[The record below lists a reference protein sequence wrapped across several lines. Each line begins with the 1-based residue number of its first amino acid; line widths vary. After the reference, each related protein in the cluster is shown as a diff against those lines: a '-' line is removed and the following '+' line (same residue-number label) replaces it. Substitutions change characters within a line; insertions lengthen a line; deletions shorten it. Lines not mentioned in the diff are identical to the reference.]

1 MSEQP
6 PISTTHFSRI
16 LIDLG
21 PYIQR
26 INLNRIIDEFEAKNF
41 LSSATVQKV
50 KGIPDEFEKS
60 NIVIGIMQGKQKE
73 KDFKTFL
80 KIIAAEK
87 PDSKFYD
94 ATREFFSGFWQFPGY
109 DEYATWP
116 DGESVMHFGY
126 SIAKGSL
133 MFHQGCNASFAPPT
147 PMWAMWE
154 NMRGA
159 ALRLKS
165 LWDKF
170 CSLITSVSP
179 PTNVG
184 FKVVSNVLIHEVK
197 WFR

>member
-1 MSEQP
+1 MSQQP
-6 PISTTHFSRI
+6 SISTTHFSRI

-21 PYIQR
+21 RYIQR
-26 INLNRIIDEFEAKNF
+26 INLNRIIDELEAKKIIYPPTAQE
-41 LSSATVQKV
+41 LRKMRDEYDKSS
-50 KGIPDEFEKS
+50 
-60 NIVIGIMQGKQKE
+60 IVTGIMQGRKE

-87 PDSKFYD
+87 HDSKFYD

-147 PMWAMWE
+147 PMWVRPLQI
-154 NMRGA
+154 NFLFPVHRPH
-159 ALRLKS
+159 LFHLSTKNS
-165 LWDKF
+165 
-170 CSLITSVSP
+170 IISV
-179 PTNVG
+179 
-184 FKVVSNVLIHEVK
+184 FFHY
-197 WFR
+197 FRVFLYTQVFN

>member
-1 MSEQP
+1 MSQQP
-6 PISTTHFSRI
+6 SISTTHFSRI

-21 PYIQR
+21 RYIQR
-26 INLNRIIDEFEAKNF
+26 INLNRIIDELEAKKIIYPPTAQE
-41 LSSATVQKV
+41 LRKMRDEYDKSS
-50 KGIPDEFEKS
+50 
-60 NIVIGIMQGKQKE
+60 IVTGIMQGRKE

-87 PDSKFYD
+87 HDSKFYD

-147 PMWAMWE
+147 PMWVMWE

-179 PTNVG
+179 PTNIG
-184 FKVVSNVLIHEVK
+184 FKSGK
-197 WFR
+197 